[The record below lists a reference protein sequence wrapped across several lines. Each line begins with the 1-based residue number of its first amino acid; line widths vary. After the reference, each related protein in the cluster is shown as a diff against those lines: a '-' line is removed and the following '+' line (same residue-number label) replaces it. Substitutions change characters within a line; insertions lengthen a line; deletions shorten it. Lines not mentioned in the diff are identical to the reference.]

1 MAAALA
7 VTPLTKPLG
16 EPDGTRTAAWRLELR
31 DLSRALAGA
40 LFISLPLLFTM
51 EMWKIARAIPAGVL
65 LGFLAASLLLNRLF
79 LLFAGF
85 RHRNW
90 VAGSDW
96 WDVFVAAGAGALAS
110 AMTLTVFGV
119 IGPGMDPALALRTI
133 ALETVPTSMGAVVAI
148 NQLGPGDSG
157 KRSDRLRKST
167 DLTVVLGALLG
178 GFLFAF
184 NVAPTVEP
192 KVIAAQQGWWL
203 VAATF
208 LVSLAISDVTVHLA
222 EFEERDLSD
231 RRVITTPWLETAVS
245 YAIAF
250 AVSTAL
256 LFAFGYASPLDPPPA
271 WLPQTVALAY
281 ATALGGAVGRLV
293 L

>member
-7 VTPLTKPLG
+7 ITPLGKPLG
-16 EPDGTRTAAWRLELR
+16 EPDGGRTAAWRLELR

-51 EMWKIARAIPAGVL
+51 EMWEIARAMPAGVL
-65 LGFLAASLLLNRLF
+65 LGFLAASLVLNRLF

-96 WDVFVAAGAGALAS
+96 WDVLVAAGAGALAS
-110 AMTLTVFGV
+110 AMTLAVFGV
-119 IGPGMDPALALRTI
+119 IGPGTDPALALRMV

-157 KRSDRLRKST
+157 KRSRTLRRST

-192 KVIAAQQGWWL
+192 RLVAVQQGWPL
-203 VAATF
+203 AAAT
-208 LVSLAISDVTVHLA
+208 LLLSLAVTHVTVHLT
-222 EFEERDLSD
+222 EFEERDLTG
-231 RRVITTPWLETAVS
+231 RHVITTPWLETAVA

-250 AVSTAL
+250 VVSAAL
-256 LFAFGYASPLDPPPA
+256 LFVFGYAGPLDPPGV
-271 WLPQTVALAY
+271 WLGQAIALAY

>member
-7 VTPLTKPLG
+7 VTPLGKLLG
-16 EPDGTRTAAWRLELR
+16 EPDGGRAAAWRLELR

-51 EMWKIARAIPAGVL
+51 EMWDIARAMPAGVL
-65 LGFLAASLLLNRLF
+65 LGFLAASLVINRLF

-96 WDVFVAAGAGALAS
+96 WDVLVAAGVGALAS
-110 AMTLTVFGV
+110 AMTLAVFGV
-119 IGPGMDPALALRTI
+119 IGPGTDPVLALRVV

-157 KRSDRLRKST
+157 KRSHTLRRST
-167 DLTVVLGALLG
+167 DLRVVIGALLG

-192 KVIAAQQGWWL
+192 KLVAVQQGWPL
-203 VAATF
+203 AAAT
-208 LVSLAISDVTVHLA
+208 LLLSLAVTHVTVHLT
-222 EFEERDLSD
+222 EFEERDLSG
-231 RRVITTPWLETAVS
+231 RQVITTPWLETAVA

-250 AVSTAL
+250 AVSAAL
-256 LFAFGYASPLDPPPA
+256 LFVFGYASPLDPPGV
-271 WLPQTVALAY
+271 WLGQAIALAY